1 MTPWD
6 TENLTAPHTLRE
18 LDITD
23 QPQPEMT
30 EAEWIEAFVAHT
42 LKTCGFTHFDDGT
55 SVEAYARETARAS
68 YADPCYRADGPEACA
83 KSDMDYWGED

>member
-18 LDITD
+18 LDIID

-30 EAEWIEAFVAHT
+30 EAEWIEAYVAHT
-42 LKTCGFTHFDDGT
+42 LKTCGFTHFDDGQ
-55 SVEAYARETARAS
+55 SVEAYALETARAS

-83 KSDMDYWGED
+83 DSDMDYWGED